1 MGRFEG
7 RQIVKIKSTTYRTAR
22 CRIQRGWDAWIVMHR
37 SRIVGKTDTY
47 VEAETLARRESGRLD
62 AIREATEALAAEQ
75 TFERQAQECAEAR
88 HNGTSAIGF
97 DEYERCITGVGHTG
111 PWHDD
116 DAREIEVGY
125 ECTEFE
131 F

>member
-7 RQIVKIKSTTYRTAR
+7 RQIVKLKSTTYRTAR

-75 TFERQAQECAEAR
+75 RHERNSEAAAAAR
-88 HNGTSAIGF
+88 AMGLRVKGTDMYGN
-97 DEYERCITGVGHTG
+97 V
-111 PWHDD
+111 
-116 DAREIEVGY
+116 EIEVGY